1 MARRLTTLFLA
12 AIALVALA
20 IIACEGY
27 LTYRTVAERFDRSGQ
42 QNAAIG
48 ARMAALIIAEASGE
62 IGPEAVETRKADPG
76 PIGPPSSNEEAP
88 LRPPSVG
95 ELRGVVGA
103 LIDDGTARYACL
115 VDATGRVVLRCG
127 ELYPVEGE
135 ADAAIAPQTVAGVG
149 RPRRVTDGQGASYYE
164 YAAPVTVAG
173 RRWGSF
179 RVGVPAD
186 LLWRELAKRLSVS
199 ILAGS
204 CCALL
209 LGSLLPNVLR
219 GMFRP
224 LEELAGAS
232 ARMAVGDF
240 SVRSQAE
247 GTDEIGRLARS
258 FNKMAEALE
267 VRQTQLTEQ
276 NRALEQEVAARR
288 RAEDELTRHRDHL
301 AELVD
306 ARTYELQEINQQ
318 LTNEIVER
326 KAIGEALQKSET
338 QYRTLVERA
347 SDGIMIFQDYV
358 IQYANPRMAE
368 MVGYSPEDLVEMPFA
383 DVIHPDQREK
393 VLQRYEARMMG
404 RKVPAVYESQLI
416 DRRGRVVQVEVNAG
430 LTTYNNRLADLVI
443 FRDVTAR
450 KRAERELRRA
460 KEAAEEASRFKTEFL
475 ANMSHEIRTPMTAIL
490 GYLELIGGGCQK
502 ACGFGKGEFG
512 SYVEAV
518 SRNATHL
525 LQIINDILDLSKI
538 EAGRLEME
546 SIDCCPFQLLDDV
559 ESMLRGRA
567 QVKGLRLAVGN
578 GGALPA
584 RIRTDPTRLK
594 QILFNL
600 VGNAVKFTEKGE
612 VTVTARFLPLA
623 GSDAARPSR
632 GTLHFEIRDTGVGMT
647 RKQVTRLFRPF
658 TQADNSTTRQ
668 FGGTGL
674 GLAISKRLAERLGG
688 NIEVESE
695 PGVGST
701 FRVFVD
707 AGPLENVPLV
717 QHASATE
724 VARRVEPSAQGAK
737 PRAADFDHRILLA
750 EDGVDNQRLI
760 ALILTRAGATVT
772 IANHGKEA
780 VDFLAEAD
788 ARGEPF
794 DLVLMDMQMPVMD
807 GYEATALLR
816 RRGYKGPI
824 VALTAHAMQSD
835 RAKCLEAGC
844 DEYATKPIQREVL
857 LETIGRLIAEAVAD
871 APEDASP
878 AADV

>member
-48 ARMAALIIAEASGE
+48 ARMAALVIGEASGE
-62 IGPEAVETRKADPG
+62 TGPEALETRKADPG
-76 PIGPPSSNEEAP
+76 PNEEAP
-88 LRPPSVG
+88 LRPSSVG
-95 ELRGVVGA
+95 EMRGIVGA

-115 VDATGRVVLRCG
+115 VDAAGRVVLRCG
-127 ELYPVEGE
+127 ELYPAEGE
-135 ADAAIAPQTVAGVG
+135 ADAAIAPQGVAGVG

-232 ARMAVGDF
+232 ARMAVG
-240 SVRSQAE
+240 
-247 GTDEIGRLARS
+247 
-258 FNKMAEALE
+258 
-267 VRQTQLTEQ
+267 QTQLTEQ

-430 LTTYNNRLADLVI
+430 LTTYNSRLADLVI

-460 KEAAEEASRFKTEFL
+460 NEAAEEANRSKTEFL

-490 GYLELIGGGCQK
+490 GYLELISGGCQK
-502 ACGFGKGEFG
+502 SCGFGKGEFG

-578 GGALPA
+578 GGPLPA

-623 GSDAARPSR
+623 GSDLARPSR

-647 RKQVTRLFRPF
+647 RKQVARLFRPF

-688 NIEVESE
+688 KIEVESE
-695 PGVGST
+695 PRVGST

-724 VARRVEPSAQGAK
+724 VARRVEPAAQGAK
-737 PRAADFDHRILLA
+737 PRAAEFDHRILLA

-857 LETIGRLIAEAVAD
+857 LETIGRLIGEAVAD
-871 APEDASP
+871 APEDASR